1 VSQNTMKLYEDN
13 G

>member
-1 VSQNTMKLYEDN
+1 MKLYEDN